1 MVRVIVI
8 TAIFAAVGL
17 GSAPATVAQSAQPVA
32 CVDDDAAPGTIVPQ
46 ADGPDT
52 IWEASNSC
60 YYPNCTA
67 AHKAGEGDIP
77 STSPHYCEKQDRDG
91 DGIACEW

>member
-1 MVRVIVI
+1 M
-8 TAIFAAVGL
+8 
-17 GSAPATVAQSAQPVA
+17 
-32 CVDDDAAPGTIVPQ
+32 PQ

>member
-1 MVRVIVI
+1 MVRLLGIAATMV
-8 TAIFAAVGL
+8 AFCLASMGAAVAHAATSTI
-17 GSAPATVAQSAQPVA
+17 GSTESTAGPTVAQVNDSTTWSA
-32 CVDDDAAPGTIVPQ
+32 G
-46 ADGPDT
+46 
-52 IWEASNSC
+52 NSC

-77 STSPHYCEKQDRDG
+77 SSSPHYCSKQDRDG